1 MEFYVYD
8 EVKEIYCQHEFEL
21 GDFNELEL
29 KLLIGKL
36 YEDNKPVNS
45 SRHKVTIKDFIQY

>member
-8 EVKEIYCQHEFEL
+8 EVKEIYCEHEFEL

-29 KLLIGKL
+29 KLLIGKM
-36 YEDNKPVNS
+36 YENNKPVNAL
-45 SRHKVTIKDFIQY
+45 RHKVTIKDFIQY